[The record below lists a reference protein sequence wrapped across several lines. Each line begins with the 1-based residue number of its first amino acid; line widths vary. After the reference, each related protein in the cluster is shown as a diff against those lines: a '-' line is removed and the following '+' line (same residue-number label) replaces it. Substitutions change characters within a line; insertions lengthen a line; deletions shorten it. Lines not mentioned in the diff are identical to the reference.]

1 MNKKNILTCAACK
14 PQNPGKLG
22 SFSEKNTVVVCRA
35 TMPQWNCSD
44 MFTMHSTNSRIITWC
59 IKNGDGRMEYQDPR
73 LNGRAVIKADIS
85 SLHFS
90 IRVELVV
97 KKMPYERGKA
107 DWFKDAARAS
117 TSAGY
122 PQAKDFQYLQHT
134 FS

>member
-1 MNKKNILTCAACK
+1 
-14 PQNPGKLG
+14 
-22 SFSEKNTVVVCRA
+22 
-35 TMPQWNCSD
+35 

-97 KKMPYERGKA
+97 KKMPYERGKG
-107 DWFKDAARAS
+107 RLIQECCQ
-117 TSAGY
+117 GIY
-122 PQAKDFQYLQHT
+122 
-134 FS
+134 FSWISSS